1 MLLMLKNKN
10 IFITGTN
17 RGLGKTI
24 LVKCAKNGANI
35 WAHSRCSNN
44 DFLQFVKDL
53 SLQYNVSI
61 LPVFFDMTNGT
72 EMKKEVEKVLR
83 TKTKIDVLINN
94 AGIAHG
100 GLFQMTPISKI
111 KQIFDV
117 NFFSQ
122 LELTQL
128 ILKSMTKNKEGNIIN
143 ISSIAGMDLKKGN
156 TAYGTSKAALIAW
169 TKVLSKELA
178 MYNIRVNSIAPGLSN
193 TAMANLMEEK
203 AGKEMIQQSL
213 MKRLASADEIAN
225 VAVFLASEKSS
236 FINGQVIRVDG
247 GSI

>member
-1 MLLMLKNKN
+1 MLKNKN

-17 RGLGKTI
+17 RGLGKAMLI
-24 LVKCAKNGANI
+24 ECAKNGANI
-35 WAHSRCSNN
+35 WAHARCAN
-44 DFLQFVKDL
+44 DEFFQFVKDL

-61 LPVFFDMTNGT
+61 LPIFFDMTDSIK
-72 EMKKEVEKVLR
+72 MKEEIGKILK

-94 AGIAHG
+94 AGVAHG
-100 GLFQMTPISKI
+100 GFFQMTSINKI
-111 KQIFDV
+111 KEIFNI

-128 ILKSMTKNKEGNIIN
+128 ILKSMVKNRGGNIIN
-143 ISSIAGMDLKKGN
+143 ISSIAGLDLKEGN
-156 TAYGTSKAALIAW
+156 VAYGTSKAALISW

-178 MYNIRVNSIAPGLSN
+178 IYNIRVNSIAPGLSN
-193 TAMANLMEEK
+193 TNMANLMEKK
-203 AGKEMIQQSL
+203 AGTEMIQQSL
-213 MKRLASADEIAN
+213 MKRLGTPDEIAN

-236 FINGQVIRVDG
+236 FVNGQIIRVDG